1 MKSNLPHALVRE
13 VSASLADCQL
23 SFVDRAP
30 IDVDLSR
37 RQHRA
42 YKQALVD
49 AGCTLVSMPA
59 EDQMPDAVFVEDT
72 VLVLDELAVMTR
84 PGAVSRRSES
94 ASVAEVIGRYRPLL
108 WIDEP
113 GTLDGGDILRIG
125 RDIYV
130 GASARSNDTA
140 VAQLRKA
147 VLGYGYRVH
156 QVAIQGCLHLK
167 SAVTQISDDT
177 LLVQP
182 QWLVDAKVFAGY
194 RRIEVDPAEGHA
206 ANALRIG
213 RSVVYPSCFPRT
225 QARIESIG
233 VEVHAV
239 DVSELQK
246 AEGAVTCC
254 SVLFRA

>member
-1 MKSNLPHALVRE
+1 MNSNLPHALVRD
-13 VSASLADCQL
+13 VSASLGDCQL
-23 SFVDRAP
+23 SFVGRVA
-30 IDVDLSR
+30 IDVALAQC
-37 RQHRA
+37 QHRA
-42 YKQALVD
+42 YQAALAE
-49 AGCTLVSMPA
+49 AGCTLVPVA
-59 EDQMPDAVFVEDT
+59 VEDQMADAVFVEDT
-72 VLVLDELAVMTR
+72 VLVLDEVAVMTR
-84 PGAVSRRSES
+84 PGAVSRRSEL
-94 ASVAEVIGRYRPLL
+94 ASVAEVIGRYRQLL

-113 GTLDGGDILRIG
+113 GTLDGGDVLRIG

-130 GASARSNDTA
+130 GASARSNEVA

-156 QVAIQGCLHLK
+156 QVQIQGCLHLK

-194 RRIEVDPAEGHA
+194 RRIEVDPDEEHA

-233 VEVHAV
+233 VEVRAV

-254 SVLFRA
+254 SVLFKA

>member
-1 MKSNLPHALVRE
+1 MNSNLPHALVRE
-13 VSASLADCQL
+13 VSASLGDCQL
-23 SFVDRAP
+23 SFVGRAA
-30 IDVDLSR
+30 IDVALAQ

-42 YKQALVD
+42 YQKALVE
-49 AGCTLVSMPA
+49 AGCTLVPVPV

-84 PGAVSRRSES
+84 PGAASRRSES

-130 GASARSNDTA
+130 GASARSNEVA

-156 QVAIQGCLHLK
+156 QVPIQGCLHLK

-182 QWLVDAKVFAGY
+182 QWLVDAKAFAGY
-194 RRIEVDPAEGHA
+194 RRIEVDPAEEHA

-233 VEVHAV
+233 VEVRAV

-254 SVLFRA
+254 SVLFKA

>member
-1 MKSNLPHALVRE
+1 MSQLALVRPPSPRLAEGLLTHMERTPVDVALAVRQWEDYVETLRARGWETVE
-13 VSASLADCQL
+13 VPAAPDCPDSA
-23 SFVDRAP
+23 
-30 IDVDLSR
+30 
-37 RQHRA
+37 
-42 YKQALVD
+42 
-49 AGCTLVSMPA
+49 
-59 EDQMPDAVFVEDT
+59 FVEDT
-72 VLVLDELAVMTR
+72 MVVFRDVAVLAR
-84 PGAVSRRSES
+84 PGADERKPE
-94 ASVAEVIGRYRPLL
+94 VAAAAAAVAALGYRCVAV
-108 WIDEP
+108 EAP

-147 VLGYGYRVH
+147 LLGYGYRVH
-156 QVAIQGCLHLK
+156 QVVIQGCLHLK

-233 VEVHAV
+233 VEVRAV